1 MVNLLCRKESLHL
14 AAPRKASAQ
23 IFQVAKH
30 EPAAE
35 LRAEREKK
43 RTRGKAT

>member
-1 MVNLLCRKESLHL
+1 MVNFLWKESLHL
-14 AAPRKASAQ
+14 AASRKASAQ
-23 IFQVAKH
+23 ISQVAKH

-35 LRAEREKK
+35 LRAQREKK